1 MNDDLLVKYLA
12 GEADDR
18 ERAQVHRWLV
28 DEENAKEY
36 DRLERIWLESGQL
49 PGDRPLDEHA
59 AWERFRTRIHSQKQI
74 GRRPESA
81 PRRVAW
87 LPAAAVFALLV
98 TAGWLA
104 WILLQQYNQ
113 AIVEVASGQEV
124 KVVELSDGSV
134 VTLNKAS
141 RVSYVRQFQEAQ
153 RLVSL
158 EGEAFF
164 DVARDTKR
172 PFIIYVNDVR
182 VEVTGTSFNIKDR
195 DGLTEVIVESG
206 SVEVS
211 RAGREIALK
220 AGEKTVSNSSGNLV
234 KQQTRNLLYQYY
246 RTNQFVCRGTPLQ
259 ELVDALN
266 EAYQTRIR
274 VPDPAL
280 QQLPITTVFDNESLD
295 DILNV
300 IGDTFDITIH
310 HEEKQILLK
319 R

>member
-18 ERAQVHRWLV
+18 ERDQVDRWLK

-36 DRLERIWLESGQL
+36 RLLKQIWLESGQL
-49 PGDRPLDEHA
+49 LGGRPPDENA
-59 AWERFRTRIHSQKQI
+59 AWERFRKRIRNQDQI
-74 GRRPESA
+74 HRRPESS
-81 PRRVAW
+81 PRRLAW

-104 WILLQQYNQ
+104 WSLLQQYNR
-113 AIVEVASGQEV
+113 AIVEVASGQGV
-124 KVVELSDGSV
+124 KVIELSDGSL
-134 VTLNKAS
+134 VTLNKES
-141 RVSYVRQFQEAQ
+141 RVSYVRKFQGAQ

-164 DVARDTKR
+164 DITRDTKR
-172 PFIIYVNDVR
+172 PFIVYINDVR
-182 VEVTGTSFNIKDR
+182 VEVTGTSFNIKGRED
-195 DGLTEVIVESG
+195 LTEVIVESG

-211 RAGREIALK
+211 RAGREIALR
-220 AGEKTVSNSSGNLV
+220 AGEKTVSNSSGDLV

-246 RTNQFVCRGTPLQ
+246 RTNQFVCRATPLQ

-266 EAYQTRIR
+266 EAYETRIT

-280 QQLPITTVFDNESLD
+280 QQLPITTVFENESLD
-295 DILNV
+295 DILKV

-310 HEEKQILLK
+310 HEENQILLK